1 MSLDRRAAGRCGM
14 TLAWH
19 AREVPDQPAILSP
32 AGDRSFDQLNAR
44 ANQIVRALRVR
55 GLRAG
60 DRVALMCSNRPEFA
74 EVYAAVQRSGLHLIP
89 INWHFTGPEIAYIA
103 NDCNARALIG
113 DVRYAEAL
121 TEAAAEIPKTDVRLV
136 VGGSLAGFERYDE
149 VLERESTA
157 DVEDAEHGSTMFYTS
172 GTTGRPKGVDR
183 PASFRSRPGLALVAK
198 HSAYR
203 RGEDLNLCTG
213 PLYHAAPLAFSLA
226 GPLTAGVGVVLM
238 DGWDSEGALALIER
252 HRITHTH
259 MVPTMFHRLLSLP
272 AAARTRHD
280 LSSLRMILHGAA
292 PCPIA
297 IKRALIE
304 WLGPIVYEYYAATEG
319 WGSFVTSEMWLE
331 RPGTVGLPQS
341 GQVRIADENGG
352 ALPPGEVGKIYM
364 RAPPE
369 DRFAYHKDPEKTHDA
384 YDASGEYFTLGDV
397 GYVDKDGYLY
407 LTDRSA
413 DVIISGGVNT
423 YPAEVD
429 AVLLSHPSIA
439 DSATIGAPNKDWGE
453 EVRAVVELKPGIE
466 GTDALAHEL
475 IAFCRER
482 LAHYKCPRAVD
493 FVSALPREDSGKIFR
508 RRVREKYWVGRE
520 KRI

>member
-1 MSLDRRAAGRCGM
+1 M

-19 AREVPDQPAILSP
+19 ARETPDQAAILSQ

-44 ANQIVRALRVR
+44 ANQLVRALRAR
-55 GLRAG
+55 GLQAG
-60 DRVALMCSNRPEFA
+60 DGVALMCSNRPEFA
-74 EVYAAVQRSGLHLIP
+74 EVYAAVQRSGLRMTP
-89 INWHFTGPEIAYIA
+89 INWHFTSSEIAYIV
-103 NDCNARALIG
+103 NDCGARALIG

-121 TEAAAEIPKTDVRLV
+121 LAAAPESPKTDIQLA
-136 VGGSLAGFERYDE
+136 VGGALSGFDRYDE
-149 VLERESTA
+149 VLEEESTG
-157 DVEDAEHGSTMFYTS
+157 DLEDPTYGTTMFYTS

-198 HSAYR
+198 HTAYC

-226 GPLTAGVGVVLM
+226 GPLAAGVGIVLM
-238 DGWDSEGALALIER
+238 DGWDSEAALELIER

-272 AAARTRHD
+272 ETVRARHD

-292 PCPIA
+292 PCPVA

-319 WGSFVTSEMWLE
+319 WGSFVTSEVWLE
-331 RPGTVGLPQS
+331 RPGTVGIPGS
-341 GQVRIADENGG
+341 GQVKIAGDNGEG
-352 ALPPGEVGKIYM
+352 LPPGEVGKIYM
-364 RAPPE
+364 RSPPD
-369 DRFAYHKDPEKTHDA
+369 DRFAYHKDGAKTRDA
-384 YDASGEYFTLGDV
+384 YDASGEYFTLGDM
-397 GYVDKDGYLY
+397 GYVDEDGYLY

-429 AVLLSHPSIA
+429 AVLLSHPSVA
-439 DSATIGAPNKDWGE
+439 DCATIGAPNEDWGE
-453 EVRAVVELKPGIE
+453 EVRAVVELKPGIAGSE
-466 GTDALAHEL
+466 ALAREL
-475 IAFCRER
+475 IRFCRER
-482 LAHYKCPRAVD
+482 LAHYKCPRGVD
-493 FVSALPREDSGKIFR
+493 FVDSLPREDSGKIFR